1 MINSYKDKRYL
12 SISLLAL
19 SFLLAVSLFQNV
31 TYSVDPNEFLEDQ
44 KLELRARL
52 ISKNIRCLVCQ
63 NQSIAES
70 NAELAKDLRIEISSQ
85 IQEGKTEQ
93 EIKDFLLNRYGDF
106 VLYQPSFNKKT
117 FFLWLSPLILLFLI
131 YGWYRKINLN

>member
-1 MINSYKDKRYL
+1 MRRYT
-12 SISLLAL
+12 SIILLIHVL
-19 SFLLAVSLFQNV
+19 GISTTLAMDGLTPEQEVLYQAIV
-31 TYSVDPNEFLEDQ
+31 QEV
-44 KLELRARL
+44 
-52 ISKNIRCLVCQ
+52 RCLVCQ

-85 IQEGKTEQ
+85 IKEGKTEQ

-131 YGWYRKINLN
+131 YSWYRKINLN

>member
-1 MINSYKDKRYL
+1 MRRYI
-12 SISLLAL
+12 SIF
-19 SFLLAVSLFQNV
+19 FLIYVFGIG
-31 TYSVDPNEFLEDQ
+31 TSVAMDGLTPEQEVLYQAIVQEV
-44 KLELRARL
+44 
-52 ISKNIRCLVCQ
+52 RCLVCQ

-85 IQEGKTEQ
+85 IKEGKTEQ

-131 YGWYRKINLN
+131 YSWYRKINLN

>member
-1 MINSYKDKRYL
+1 MRRYI
-12 SISLLAL
+12 SI
-19 SFLLAVSLFQNV
+19 FLLIYVFGIG
-31 TYSVDPNEFLEDQ
+31 TSVAMDGLTPEQEVLYQAIVQEV
-44 KLELRARL
+44 
-52 ISKNIRCLVCQ
+52 RCLVCQ

-106 VLYQPSFNKKT
+106 VLYEPSFNKKT
-117 FFLWLSPLILLFLI
+117 FFLWFSPLIFLFLI

>member
-1 MINSYKDKRYL
+1 MFYVFGIGTTIAMDGLTSEQEILYQT
-12 SISLLAL
+12 I
-19 SFLLAVSLFQNV
+19 VQEV
-31 TYSVDPNEFLEDQ
+31 
-44 KLELRARL
+44 
-52 ISKNIRCLVCQ
+52 RCLVCQ

-85 IQEGKTEQ
+85 IKEGKTEQ

-131 YGWYRKINLN
+131 YSWYRKINLN

>member
-1 MINSYKDKRYL
+1 MRRYI
-12 SISLLAL
+12 SI
-19 SFLLAVSLFQNV
+19 FLLIYVFGIG
-31 TYSVDPNEFLEDQ
+31 TSVAMDGLTPEQEVLYQAIVQEV
-44 KLELRARL
+44 
-52 ISKNIRCLVCQ
+52 RCLVCQ

-85 IQEGKTEQ
+85 VQEGKTEQ

>member
-1 MINSYKDKRYL
+1 MRRYT
-12 SISLLAL
+12 SIILLIHVL
-19 SFLLAVSLFQNV
+19 G
-31 TYSVDPNEFLEDQ
+31 
-44 KLELRARL
+44 
-52 ISKNIRCLVCQ
+52 ISTTLTMDGLTPEQEVMYQAIVQEVRCLVCQ

-85 IQEGKTEQ
+85 IKEGKTEQ

-131 YGWYRKINLN
+131 YSWYRKINLN

>member
-1 MINSYKDKRYL
+1 MSYVFGIGTTIAMDGLTSEQEVLYQA
-12 SISLLAL
+12 I
-19 SFLLAVSLFQNV
+19 VQEV
-31 TYSVDPNEFLEDQ
+31 
-44 KLELRARL
+44 
-52 ISKNIRCLVCQ
+52 RCLVCQ

-85 IQEGKTEQ
+85 IKEGKTEQ

-131 YGWYRKINLN
+131 YSWYRKINLN

>member
-1 MINSYKDKRYL
+1 MRRYI
-12 SISLLAL
+12 SI
-19 SFLLAVSLFQNV
+19 FLLIYVFGIG
-31 TYSVDPNEFLEDQ
+31 TSVAMDGLTPEQEVLYQAIVQEV
-44 KLELRARL
+44 
-52 ISKNIRCLVCQ
+52 RCLVCQ

-85 IQEGKTEQ
+85 IKDGKTEQ

>member
-1 MINSYKDKRYL
+1 MRKNI
-12 SISLLAL
+12 SI
-19 SFLLAVSLFQNV
+19 FLLFYVFGIGTSIAMDGLTPEQEVLYQAIV
-31 TYSVDPNEFLEDQ
+31 QEV
-44 KLELRARL
+44 
-52 ISKNIRCLVCQ
+52 RCLVCQ

-85 IQEGKTEQ
+85 IKEGKTEQ

-131 YGWYRKINLN
+131 YSWYRKINLN

>member
-1 MINSYKDKRYL
+1 MRRYI
-12 SISLLAL
+12 SI
-19 SFLLAVSLFQNV
+19 FLLINV
-31 TYSVDPNEFLEDQ
+31 FGIGTSVAMDGLTPEQEVLYQAIVQEV
-44 KLELRARL
+44 
-52 ISKNIRCLVCQ
+52 RCLVCQ

-85 IQEGKTEQ
+85 IQEGKNEQ

-117 FFLWLSPLILLFLI
+117 FFLSLSPLILLFLI

>member
-1 MINSYKDKRYL
+1 MRRYI
-12 SISLLAL
+12 SI
-19 SFLLAVSLFQNV
+19 FLLIYVFGIGS
-31 TYSVDPNEFLEDQ
+31 SVAMDGLTPEQEVLYQAIVQEV
-44 KLELRARL
+44 
-52 ISKNIRCLVCQ
+52 RCLVCQ

-131 YGWYRKINLN
+131 YSWYRKINLN

>member
-1 MINSYKDKRYL
+1 MRRYT
-12 SISLLAL
+12 SIILLVHVLGIGTTMAMDGL
-19 SFLLAVSLFQNV
+19 TPEQEVLYQVIVQEV
-31 TYSVDPNEFLEDQ
+31 
-44 KLELRARL
+44 
-52 ISKNIRCLVCQ
+52 RCLVCQ

-85 IQEGKTEQ
+85 IKEGKTEQ

-131 YGWYRKINLN
+131 YSWYRKINLN

>member
-1 MINSYKDKRYL
+1 MRRYI
-12 SISLLAL
+12 SI
-19 SFLLAVSLFQNV
+19 FLLIYVFGIG
-31 TYSVDPNEFLEDQ
+31 TSVAMDGLTPEQEVLYQAIVQEV
-44 KLELRARL
+44 
-52 ISKNIRCLVCQ
+52 RCLVCQ

>member
-1 MINSYKDKRYL
+1 MKRY
-12 SISLLAL
+12 IPI
-19 SFLLAVSLFQNV
+19 FLMSYVFGIGTTIAMDGLTSEQEVLYQAIVQEV
-31 TYSVDPNEFLEDQ
+31 
-44 KLELRARL
+44 
-52 ISKNIRCLVCQ
+52 RCLVCQ

-85 IQEGKTEQ
+85 IKEGKTEQ

-131 YGWYRKINLN
+131 YSWYRKINLN

>member
-1 MINSYKDKRYL
+1 MRRYI
-12 SISLLAL
+12 SI
-19 SFLLAVSLFQNV
+19 FLLIYVFGIG
-31 TYSVDPNEFLEDQ
+31 TSVAMDGLTPEQEVLYQAIVQEV
-44 KLELRARL
+44 
-52 ISKNIRCLVCQ
+52 RCLVCL

>member
-1 MINSYKDKRYL
+1 MRRYI
-12 SISLLAL
+12 SI
-19 SFLLAVSLFQNV
+19 FLLIYVFGIGS
-31 TYSVDPNEFLEDQ
+31 SVAMDGLTPEQEVLYQAIVQEV
-44 KLELRARL
+44 
-52 ISKNIRCLVCQ
+52 RCLVCQ

>member
-1 MINSYKDKRYL
+1 MKRKILTFL
-12 SISLLAL
+12 SVFAIGIGSSIAMDGLTPEQESLYQ
-19 SFLLAVSLFQNV
+19 SIVQEV
-31 TYSVDPNEFLEDQ
+31 
-44 KLELRARL
+44 
-52 ISKNIRCLVCQ
+52 RCLVCQ

>member
-1 MINSYKDKRYL
+1 MKRYT
-12 SISLLAL
+12 SI
-19 SFLLAVSLFQNV
+19 FLMIYVFSIGTTIAMDGLTPEQEVLYQTLV
-31 TYSVDPNEFLEDQ
+31 QVV
-44 KLELRARL
+44 
-52 ISKNIRCLVCQ
+52 RCLVCQ

-85 IQEGKTEQ
+85 IKEGKTEQ

-131 YGWYRKINLN
+131 YSWYRKINLN

>member
-1 MINSYKDKRYL
+1 MKRYI
-12 SISLLAL
+12 SI
-19 SFLLAVSLFQNV
+19 FLMIYVFGIGTTMAMDGLTPEQEVLYQTIV
-31 TYSVDPNEFLEDQ
+31 QEV
-44 KLELRARL
+44 
-52 ISKNIRCLVCQ
+52 RCLVCQ

-85 IQEGKTEQ
+85 IKEGKTEQ

-131 YGWYRKINLN
+131 YSWYRKINLN

>member
-1 MINSYKDKRYL
+1 
-12 SISLLAL
+12 
-19 SFLLAVSLFQNV
+19 
-31 TYSVDPNEFLEDQ
+31 
-44 KLELRARL
+44 
-52 ISKNIRCLVCQ
+52 LVCQ

-85 IQEGKTEQ
+85 IKEGKTEQ

-131 YGWYRKINLN
+131 YSWYRKINLN

>member
-1 MINSYKDKRYL
+1 MKRYT
-12 SISLLAL
+12 SI
-19 SFLLAVSLFQNV
+19 FLMIYVFGIGTTMAMDGLTPEQEVLYQTIV
-31 TYSVDPNEFLEDQ
+31 QEV
-44 KLELRARL
+44 
-52 ISKNIRCLVCQ
+52 RCLVCQ

-85 IQEGKTEQ
+85 IKEGKTEQ

-131 YGWYRKINLN
+131 YSWYRKINLN

>member
-1 MINSYKDKRYL
+1 MKRYT
-12 SISLLAL
+12 SI
-19 SFLLAVSLFQNV
+19 FLMIYVFSIGTTIAMDGLTPEQEVLYQAIVQEV
-31 TYSVDPNEFLEDQ
+31 
-44 KLELRARL
+44 
-52 ISKNIRCLVCQ
+52 RCLVCQ

-70 NAELAKDLRIEISSQ
+70 DAELAKDLRIEISSQ
-85 IQEGKTEQ
+85 IKEGKTEQ

-131 YGWYRKINLN
+131 YSWYRKINLN

>member
-1 MINSYKDKRYL
+1 MRRYTSIILLIHVLGISTTL
-12 SISLLAL
+12 SMDGLTPEQEVLYQAI
-19 SFLLAVSLFQNV
+19 VQEV
-31 TYSVDPNEFLEDQ
+31 
-44 KLELRARL
+44 
-52 ISKNIRCLVCQ
+52 RCLVCQ

-85 IQEGKTEQ
+85 IKEGKTEQ

-131 YGWYRKINLN
+131 YSWYRKINLN

>member
-1 MINSYKDKRYL
+1 MRRYI
-12 SISLLAL
+12 SI
-19 SFLLAVSLFQNV
+19 FLLIYVFGIGTSAAMDGLTPEQEVLYQAIV
-31 TYSVDPNEFLEDQ
+31 QEV
-44 KLELRARL
+44 
-52 ISKNIRCLVCQ
+52 RCLVCQ

>member
-1 MINSYKDKRYL
+1 MRRYI
-12 SISLLAL
+12 SI
-19 SFLLAVSLFQNV
+19 FLLINV
-31 TYSVDPNEFLEDQ
+31 FGIGTSVAMDGLTPEQEVLYQAIVQEV
-44 KLELRARL
+44 
-52 ISKNIRCLVCQ
+52 RCLVCQ

>member
-1 MINSYKDKRYL
+1 MRRYI
-12 SISLLAL
+12 SIFILIYVFGIGS
-19 SFLLAVSLFQNV
+19 
-31 TYSVDPNEFLEDQ
+31 SVAMDGLTPEQEVLYQAIVQEV
-44 KLELRARL
+44 
-52 ISKNIRCLVCQ
+52 RCLVCQ

-131 YGWYRKINLN
+131 YSWYRKINLN

>member
-1 MINSYKDKRYL
+1 MRKNI
-12 SISLLAL
+12 SI
-19 SFLLAVSLFQNV
+19 FLLFYVFGIGTSIAMDGLTPEQEVLYQAMV
-31 TYSVDPNEFLEDQ
+31 QEV
-44 KLELRARL
+44 
-52 ISKNIRCLVCQ
+52 RCLVCQ

-85 IQEGKTEQ
+85 IKDGKTEQ

-131 YGWYRKINLN
+131 YSWYRKINLN

>member
-1 MINSYKDKRYL
+1 MRRYI
-12 SISLLAL
+12 SIFILIYVFGIGS
-19 SFLLAVSLFQNV
+19 
-31 TYSVDPNEFLEDQ
+31 SVAMDGLTPEQEVLYQAIVQEV
-44 KLELRARL
+44 
-52 ISKNIRCLVCQ
+52 RCLVCQ

-93 EIKDFLLNRYGDF
+93 EIKDFSLNRYGDF